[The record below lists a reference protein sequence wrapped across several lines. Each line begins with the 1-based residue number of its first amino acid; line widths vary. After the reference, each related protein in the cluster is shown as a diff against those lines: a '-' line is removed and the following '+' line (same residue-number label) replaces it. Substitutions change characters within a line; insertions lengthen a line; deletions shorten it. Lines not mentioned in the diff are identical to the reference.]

1 MKKNY
6 YNEHSSNTNNVS
18 NDSQEILQVK
28 TTNVNVLL
36 NRVRLEK
43 KQTFNKRILVS
54 LSLILSISLLAV
66 FLIIQS

>member
-6 YNEHSSNTNNVS
+6 YNENISKNENNLNNSPSNFHN
-18 NDSQEILQVK
+18 K

-43 KQTFNKRILVS
+43 KKTFNKRILFS
-54 LSLILSISLLAV
+54 LFLISSLILLAF
-66 FLIIQS
+66 FLAI